1 MAEKETASP
10 MVELSGFKEVDSSSR
25 EVIRTN
31 VERHVRKLAVHT
43 KNMQNLHITLKV
55 LHQREKSEIY
65 DIHARLKD
73 DGKFYV
79 SHTTDRNLFAA
90 IETALEKLMHEL
102 D

>member
-10 MVELSGFKEVDSSSR
+10 MVELSGFKDVDSSSK

-31 VERHVRKLAVHT
+31 VERHVRKLSVHT
-43 KNMQNLHITLKV
+43 RNMQNLHITLKV

-73 DGKFYV
+73 NGKFYV

-90 IETALEKLMHEL
+90 IDAVLEKLVHEL

>member
-1 MAEKETASP
+1 MTEKETVSP
-10 MVELSGFKEVDSSSR
+10 TIELSGFRDIDSSSR
-25 EVIRTN
+25 EVIRAN
-31 VERHVRKLAVHT
+31 VERHVRKLSVHT
-43 KNMQNLHITLKV
+43 KNMQNLHITLKT

-90 IETALEKLMHEL
+90 IDTALEKLTHEL

>member
-1 MAEKETASP
+1 MTEKETVSP
-10 MVELSGFKEVDSSSR
+10 TIELSGFKDIDSSSR

-31 VERHVRKLAVHT
+31 VERHVKKLAVHT

-73 DGKFYV
+73 NGKFYV

-90 IETALEKLMHEL
+90 IDTALEKLVHEI